1 MADLDVTCSRCGATL
16 QHECRPET
24 LEEAALA
31 LFMWRPESGFPRAL
45 KRGNDDCDGSEDEE
59 AVPFLTESFLYPLL
73 GKSDARSL
81 MSRIHGVFEAM
92 GVEPRAFEQKAWD
105 RLEQKKRD
113 KEEERRAREAAR
125 RRYREE
131 MSPVARV
138 KQKSGFA
145 LCRYRSFYCFD
156 VNVAECADGDCF
168 EREDSKFKVK
178 RKAPKLGAVVV
189 KAGGMGIELRALQ
202 TCPLSDSRSGGALA
216 RGEALPKP
224 SGGGGRAWSDGTGRL
239 DPRQGDLRGAR
250 LQAGELGARDDDDH
264 LRGAVLA
271 GGRHGGL
278 DSLESNRADH
288 AAVPGRMR
296 RRQRRACRQR
306 ATRR

>member
-59 AVPFLTESFLYPLL
+59 TVPFLTESFLYPLL

-105 RLEQKKRD
+105 WLEQKKRD
-113 KEEERRAREAAR
+113 KEEEGRAREAAR

-189 KAGGMGIELRALQ
+189 KAGGMEISCALCKRVHSATPDQ
-202 TCPLSDSRSGGALA
+202 VAHWREEKRYPSRPA
-216 RGEALPKP
+216 EE
-224 SGGGGRAWSDGTGRL
+224 GGRGPTEPEDWIHAKVIF
-239 DPRQGDLRGAR
+239 A
-250 LQAGELGARDDDDH
+250 ALGFK
-264 LRGAVLA
+264 
-271 GGRHGGL
+271 
-278 DSLESNRADH
+278 RAS
-288 AAVPGRMR
+288 
-296 RRQRRACRQR
+296 
-306 ATRR
+306 